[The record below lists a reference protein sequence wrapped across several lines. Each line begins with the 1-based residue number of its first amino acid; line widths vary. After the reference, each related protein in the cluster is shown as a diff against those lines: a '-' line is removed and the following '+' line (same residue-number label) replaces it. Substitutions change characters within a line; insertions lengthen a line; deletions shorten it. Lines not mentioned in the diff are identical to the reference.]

1 MLYVIPFVILLA
13 IALILK
19 KRENAKN
26 SNDTATH
33 KKSKNQLHNKN
44 RNRTEKTS
52 KRVQEKIPVKAPIK
66 SEQLNAP
73 ISEDEKSEIQN
84 LIQNRRF
91 LSAEAKINQALN
103 QDSNQHDLFLFLFDI
118 HIAQKDEL
126 ATKHLLNHLRL
137 LGLHEVIDQANQ
149 KLENSSWVDESASN
163 TLNDKKL
170 TTTNELNFVAEPS
183 IENLGI
189 IESSSAREN
198 TTTLAE
204 TLSEFELEKKE
215 TPKDIEPLEF
225 TQPDLEQM
233 NVAQSNSQTSKQS
246 KSYSSDEIK
255 HLEFNLDIAPSVTE
269 SNTQLSFT
277 KTSFENEI
285 SFEQSN
291 DGLQL
296 ESKSNFE
303 FNLDTPISTT
313 PEDLVFEEEL
323 NRSIQQTALQK
334 IDLDSSLHTQDP
346 LAQAF
351 PQLLISNEIQLNF
364 ELAQK
369 YIELGAY
376 DAAKQ
381 LISEKANEYSLE
393 QRHFSEKLL
402 NQIAS

>member
-13 IALILK
+13 LALILK
-19 KRENAKN
+19 KRENAKK

-33 KKSKNQLHNKN
+33 KKSKTQLHNKN
-44 RNRTEKTS
+44 RHRPDKAT
-52 KRVQEKIPVKAPIK
+52 KRVQEKSPVKAQKK
-66 SEQLNAP
+66 SEHLSAP
-73 ISEDEKSEIQN
+73 ISEDEKTKIQN
-84 LIQNRRF
+84 LIQTRRF

-103 QDSNQHDLFLFLFDI
+103 QDNTQHDLYLFLFDI

-137 LGLHEVIDQANQ
+137 LGLHEIIDQANQ
-149 KLENSSWVDESASN
+149 KLENSSWVDESATN
-163 TLNDKKL
+163 KVNHKDL
-170 TTTNELNFVAEPS
+170 TTTNELSS
-183 IENLGI
+183 IVQPIFDN
-189 IESSSAREN
+189 IESNSTREN
-198 TTTLAE
+198 ATSTEETLA
-204 TLSEFELEKKE
+204 EFELEKKA
-215 TPKDIEPLEF
+215 TPKEIEPLEF
-225 TQPDLEQM
+225 TRPDLNQL
-233 NVAQSNSQTSKQS
+233 NSAQANTQAPKQD
-246 KSYSSDEIK
+246 KNYGTDEIK
-255 HLEFNLDIAPSVTE
+255 PLEFNFDIASPIDENKTQSPFSQPSIVKE
-269 SNTQLSFT
+269 LS
-277 KTSFENEI
+277 I
-285 SFEQSN
+285 EQRN
-291 DGLQL
+291 DELQL
-296 ESKSNFE
+296 ESNSSFE
-303 FNLDTPISTT
+303 FNLDTPIATT

-334 IDLDSSLHTQDP
+334 IDSDSSLHTQDP

-381 LISEKANEYSLE
+381 LINEKADEYSLE